1 MAIVQGMTPHETRAR
16 AALQAWLDGDGP
28 ERTQAALARALGI
41 AGPSVNGWVL
51 GRSRP
56 EPHLRQSLEILTGI
70 PAGDWDTDAERAI
83 VERVR
88 AAVDQARS
96 AEAPTPLADYGFP
109 APTPGGLV
117 GAVRHAAR
125 EIQRAAAEA
134 GLSAALQTEITERVT
149 LSVLVAE
156 YHANTLLRRL

>member
-1 MAIVQGMTPHETRAR
+1 MAIVLGMTTHETRAR
-16 AALQAWLDGDGP
+16 AALQAWLDGDGDGP

-56 EPHLRQSLEILTGI
+56 EPHLRQSLEFLTGI

-96 AEAPTPLADYGFP
+96 AEAPT
-109 APTPGGLV
+109 
-117 GAVRHAAR
+117 
-125 EIQRAAAEA
+125 
-134 GLSAALQTEITERVT
+134 
-149 LSVLVAE
+149 
-156 YHANTLLRRL
+156 

>member
-109 APTPGGLV
+109 APGTP
-117 GAVRHAAR
+117 
-125 EIQRAAAEA
+125 
-134 GLSAALQTEITERVT
+134 
-149 LSVLVAE
+149 
-156 YHANTLLRRL
+156 